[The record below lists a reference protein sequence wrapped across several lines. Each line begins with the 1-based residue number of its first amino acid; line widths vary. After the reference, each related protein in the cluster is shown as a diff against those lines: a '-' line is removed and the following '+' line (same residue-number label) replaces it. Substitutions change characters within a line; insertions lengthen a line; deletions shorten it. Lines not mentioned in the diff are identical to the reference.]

1 MSTTP
6 QGLKILVRPC
16 NSGMCPTL
24 YSDSS
29 GKIYVQG
36 TKLTLEERGDIEI
49 ANHEEVVEITPELLG
64 YLKAY

>member
-1 MSTTP
+1 
-6 QGLKILVRPC
+6 
-16 NSGMCPTL
+16 MCPTL